1 MMKLLELLSFIFAIL
16 FSQSFSFRK
25 IVSPS
30 QCSLVLYEGKDVL
43 EGLTPISTDDI
54 KTRIV
59 GSLLGSLFRIQ
70 PVFKLAASKA
80 RTMMVDRGL
89 QIDVDWKRNVDE
101 LNSNIENLNIIFEK
115 FNSKL
120 LQYPSYYL
128 KPFHA
133 YDEGN
138 LSWQAAMEVDSAA
151 LTVHAQVY
159 TTGSELDRNGDF
171 TLRENFHNNIRK
183 IFEKFQFKP
192 TKILDI
198 GCSTGLSS
206 FKFLETFP
214 GAEIIGLD
222 LSPYMLSVAQF
233 KLNTNQKLLQS
244 LKAPVSFIHA
254 AGEDT
259 SMGPGDVD
267 LVSISLVSHELPAS
281 ASAAIF
287 QEAYRI
293 LPSGGAIAI
302 MDMDPDSTN
311 FKKFSSNPFAFTA
324 FKSTEPWIQEYVSM
338 DMYSSL
344 RNCGFSKVQM
354 LSNSPRHRTVVGFKL

>member
-1 MMKLLELLSFIFAIL
+1 MKLQLFLLSIIFTKT
-16 FSQSFSFRK
+16 FSFRK
-25 IVSPS
+25 LIHLKCQSN
-30 QCSLVLYEGKDVL
+30 ERNDVL
-43 EGLTPISTDDI
+43 EDLTPTSTEDM
-54 KTRIV
+54 KTKVV
-59 GSLLGSLFRIQ
+59 GSLLGSLFRIK
-70 PVFKLAASKA
+70 PLFKFAATRA
-80 RTMMVDRGL
+80 RTMMVERGL
-89 QIDVDWKRNVDE
+89 QINIDWKSNVDD
-101 LNSNIENLNIIFEK
+101 LNNNIENLNKIFQK
-115 FNSKL
+115 YNSK

-128 KPFHA
+128 QPFHA

-159 TTGSELDRNGDF
+159 STGDELDRNGDF

-183 IFEKFQFKP
+183 IFEKTQFKP
-192 TKILDI
+192 SKILDI

-206 FKFLETFP
+206 FKFLDTFP

-222 LSPYMLSVAQF
+222 LSPYMLAVAQF
-233 KLNTNQKLLQS
+233 KLDTDQKISKS

-281 ASAAIF
+281 ASAAVF

-302 MDMDPDSTN
+302 MDMDPDSAN
-311 FKKFSSNPFAFTA
+311 FKKFASNPFAFTA
-324 FKSTEPWIQEYVSM
+324 FKSTEPWIQEYASM
-338 DMYSSL
+338 DMYSLL
-344 RNCGFSKVQM
+344 RNCGFGKVQM
-354 LSNSPRHRTVVGFKL
+354 LSNSPRHRTVVAFKL